1 GRPPEKD
8 NKFTSKYIDVH
19 WSPLYPF
26 GHGLGYTTF
35 EYGEPTVE
43 RARVPLD
50 DPRQVVRVRV
60 TNTGPRAG
68 TEVVQLYLRDDV
80 ASVTRPVRELRGFQR
95 VELQPGESREVEF
108 TLGFEDLALYDAR
121 MRRVVEPG
129 TFTVFAGGSSAAVQ
143 SARFEVVARCTRSR
157 SAWKE
162 AGHERHD
169 QGRRAP
175 GQRVGG
181 HRLARAQRPPE
192 RGRGGAPAG
201 VR

>member
-1 GRPPEKD
+1 M
-8 NKFTSKYIDVH
+8 H

-68 TEVVQLYLRDDV
+68 TEVVQLNLRDDV

-95 VELQPGESREVEF
+95 WSCSR
-108 TLGFEDLALYDAR
+108 ANRAR
-121 MRRVVEPG
+121 SSSPW
-129 TFTVFAGGSSAAVQ
+129 GS
-143 SARFEVVARCTRSR
+143 RTWRCTT
-157 SAWKE
+157 
-162 AGHERHD
+162 
-169 QGRRAP
+169 RAC
-175 GQRVGG
+175 GG
-181 HRLARAQRPPE
+181 WSS
-192 RGRGGAPAG
+192 
-201 VR
+201 